1 MCGIAGIIHFSSQK
15 ADKKELKKMCDA
27 IAHRGPDAEGFY
39 LNKNVAF
46 GHRRL
51 SILELTKL
59 GKQPMFS
66 KNKRFVISYN
76 GEIYNY
82 LEIKEV
88 IIDSPAYRF
97 GLLAGDIII
106 SIDDNDIQ
114 VVTHVIEVLWERN
127 PGDQIIFKVYRNNE
141 YYTFDI
147 VLGTV
152 EPVETIQFY
161 DTE

>member
-1 MCGIAGIIHFSSQK
+1 M
-15 ADKKELKKMCDA
+15 
-27 IAHRGPDAEGFY
+27 
-39 LNKNVAF
+39 
-46 GHRRL
+46 
-51 SILELTKL
+51 
-59 GKQPMFS
+59 
-66 KNKRFVISYN
+66 
-76 GEIYNY
+76 
-82 LEIKEV
+82 
-88 IIDSPAYRF
+88 
-97 GLLAGDIII
+97 LAGDIII

>member
-1 MCGIAGIIHFSSQK
+1 MCFIICNHAGNIK
-15 ADKKELKKMCDA
+15 ADG
-27 IAHRGPDAEGFY
+27 INH
-39 LNKNVAF
+39 
-46 GHRRL
+46 
-51 SILELTKL
+51 
-59 GKQPMFS
+59 
-66 KNKRFVISYN
+66 
-76 GEIYNY
+76 Y
-82 LEIKEV
+82 LEVKEV
-88 IIDSPAYRF
+88 TKNSPAERF